1 MLDASKPTHAGSPGE
16 LIRANWSVLCRVLV
30 WGLPLGFLILENNLK
45 MAAVKNWVSSIKS
58 SNAERAQ
65 AGQ

>member
-1 MLDASKPTHAGSPGE
+1 MSGV
-16 LIRANWSVLCRVLV
+16 SVGIAFRL
-30 WGLPLGFLILENNLK
+30 FNLENNLK